1 MSWVKNIPCFLLHV
15 YLSHLSYLN
24 NLTVDLL
31 FMRILIIEDIS
42 RWGRLE
48 ADKILVLDCESV
60 FLGGF
65 LNFVEVLLPGIEFQ
79 KWLVIFIMFMALIN
93 HFLCPWRCKTVT
105 TGGSKF
111 TCYSVLAKVKPFLI
125 ILTAR

>member
-1 MSWVKNIPCFLLHV
+1 M
-15 YLSHLSYLN
+15 
-24 NLTVDLL
+24 
-31 FMRILIIEDIS
+31 
-42 RWGRLE
+42 E

-105 TGGSKF
+105 TGGQSLLV
-111 TCYSVLAKVKPFLI
+111 TVC
-125 ILTAR
+125 